1 MEYKKITESDLI
13 GKGVVGQPD
22 TPALSALEMQ
32 KKVEEIVRDVVIPAF
47 NQLIDAVVEDMGNRY
62 TKDEVTASI
71 AEKIVQL
78 GAGDMS
84 MGVYDTDSDGIV
96 DKAAKLAQKIKVG
109 NAYFDGS
116 SDITLGEIGAA
127 TTQQGVAVD
136 RLTTDIKAIKY
147 VLALPENPDINTL
160 YLVKK

>member
-1 MEYKKITESDLI
+1 MAYSKITEDKLQ
-13 GKGVVGQPD
+13 GKGVMGLPD
-22 TPALSALEMQ
+22 TPDLSTAEMQ
-32 KKVEEIVRDVVIPAF
+32 AKFEEVVRDVVIPAF
-47 NQLIDAVVEDMGNRY
+47 NQLIDAIVEDMGNIW
-62 TKDEVTASI
+62 TKEEVAQEIGQKVVEIGS
-71 AEKIVQL
+71 
-78 GAGDMS
+78 GDMAKA
-84 MGVYDTDSDGIV
+84 VYDTDGDGIV

-127 TTQQGVAVD
+127 TTEQGVAVD